1 MSGEGE
7 LKKRIREGGFKVE
20 FDDDESWLPFVE
32 KVLDEAR
39 ADFPKV
45 HWDKTRQTTYEW
57 KVEALRKR
65 WFGEGGGAEK

>member
-1 MSGEGE
+1 MSEGE

-39 ADFPKV
+39 ADFPSSPTPTGTAV
-45 HWDKTRQTTYEW
+45 RSELVAIHLWF
-57 KVEALRKR
+57 RK
-65 WFGEGGGAEK
+65 WFGGAEK